1 MRDYETKER
10 FIELRAQGK
19 TYKALAKTLGVCE
32 QTLVN
37 WNREF
42 SDEIARLKAVEFGA
56 LYEKFFML
64 KAHRIQVFGEQLARI
79 REEVSRR
86 DLSSISTGELL
97 RLLVRFYTALRSE
110 VEPQRVELSG
120 GVELG
125 AAAAMKRWEEI
136 MAEITEYKEVEDA
149 PSADADYREV
159 ASKPDYLQLADITD
173 ISEQGKLT
181 AREREIMEFVA
192 DDYTDQQI
200 ADTLQRSVKTIRTHR
215 YNIMR
220 KLDVHDVSALRDYA
234 VGLLGTDELMKI
246 E

>member
-1 MRDYETKER
+1 
-10 FIELRAQGK
+10 
-19 TYKALAKTLGVCE
+19 VCE

-37 WNREF
+37 WNRKF

-56 LYEKFFML
+56 LYERLFLL

-79 REEVSRR
+79 REEVNRR
-86 DLSSISTGELL
+86 DLSDISTGELL

-120 GVELG
+120 GVEVG
-125 AAAAMKRWEEI
+125 AAGAMKRWEEI
-136 MAEITEYKEVEDA
+136 MAEITEYEEVEAA
-149 PSADADYREV
+149 PSAGADYREV
-159 ASKPDYLQLADITD
+159 ANQPDYLQLADIAD

-192 DDYTDQQI
+192 DGYTDQQI
-200 ADTLQRSVKTIRTHR
+200 ADILGRSVKTIRTHR
-215 YNIMR
+215 YNMMR
-220 KLDVHDVSALRDYA
+220 KLDVHDVAALRDYA
-234 VGLLGTDELMKI
+234 AKMLRTGELMNI